1 MEIVKCHSSILNDE
15 TTKKLHTMYKDKF
28 KFIIA
33 TNIAESS
40 ITVIGVKYVI
50 DFCLSKEINFNQKSR
65 MENL

>member
-1 MEIVKCHSSILNDE
+1 MHHLYQNKIKV
-15 TTKKLHTMYKDKF
+15 
-28 KFIIA
+28 IIA

-40 ITVIGVKYVI
+40 ITVYGIKYII